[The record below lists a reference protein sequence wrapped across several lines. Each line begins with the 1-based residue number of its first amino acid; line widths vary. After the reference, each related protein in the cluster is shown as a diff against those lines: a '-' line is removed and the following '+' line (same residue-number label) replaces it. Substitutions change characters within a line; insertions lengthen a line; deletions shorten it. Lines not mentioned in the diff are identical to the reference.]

1 MFHKQLLILT
11 KSPRKLPVKLPRK
24 LGNLR
29 YPNQQAG
36 SALVIAIFVII
47 VLSVLGAALVKML
60 ESSQESVAYEV
71 LGTRAYTAAQSGLQW
86 QLAEV
91 FPLNGPA
98 IACKADINNSPLIFD
113 NTLGLAQCKV
123 SVSCDDFVHAGT
135 GIRYYTITATG
146 TCDINNEETS
156 RKIAVEAHSL
166 L

>member
-1 MFHKQLLILT
+1 MFPKQSWILT
-11 KSPRKLPVKLPRK
+11 KLPRQLSSQFSSQSGK
-24 LGNLR
+24 PR

-60 ESSQESVAYEV
+60 DSSQESVAYEV

-91 FPLNGPA
+91 FPLSGLV
-98 IACKADINNSPLIFD
+98 IACDDIVNTPPSFD
-113 NTLGLAQCKV
+113 NTLGLAQCNV
-123 SVSCDDFVHAGT
+123 SVSCTDFERG

-146 TCDINNEETS
+146 TCAINSELTS